1 MEVSMSDNGLI
12 PKTSLQKIYEKF
24 AMIYHILI
32 KAAADGQ
39 MDDGLFS
46 VFPAYDNEVGR
57 WKIALAIVTPD
68 DKKIIPIATFLT
80 HDDASVRLDPDIDSN
95 FMEVVTDVLT
105 KDDRVKESLDAF
117 DRELVMPVFKDGI
130 EPFLSKNR

>member
-1 MEVSMSDNGLI
+1 MESSMPDNGLI
-12 PKTSLQKIYEKF
+12 SKTSLQKIYEKF

-32 KAAADGQ
+32 KAAADGKI
-39 MDDGLFS
+39 DDGLFT

-68 DKKIIPIATFLT
+68 KAIIPLATFLT
-80 HDDASVRLDPDIDSN
+80 HDDAAVRLDPDIDSN
-95 FMEVVTDVLT
+95 FMEVVTDALT

-117 DRELVMPVFKDGI
+117 DHELVMPVFKDGI

>member
-1 MEVSMSDNGLI
+1 MTDNGFI
-12 PKTSLQKIYEKF
+12 PKNSLQKIYEKF

-39 MDDGLFS
+39 MDDGLFT

-57 WKIALAIVTPD
+57 WKIVLAIITPD

-80 HDDASVRLDPDIDSN
+80 HNDASVRLDHDIDSN

-105 KDDRVKESLDAF
+105 KDDRVKESLNAF
-117 DRELVMPVFKDGI
+117 DRELVMPIFKDGI
-130 EPFLSKNR
+130 EPFLSEGR

>member
-1 MEVSMSDNGLI
+1 MESSMPDNGLI

-32 KAAADGQ
+32 KAAADGKI
-39 MDDGLFS
+39 DDGLFS

-68 DKKIIPIATFLT
+68 KAIIPIATFLT
-80 HDDASVRLDPDIDSN
+80 HDDAAVRLDPDIDSN
-95 FMEVVTDVLT
+95 FQEVVLAEMK
-105 KDDRVKESLDAF
+105 KDKRLLESIKAF
-117 DRELVMPVFKDGI
+117 DRELVMPIFNEGI
-130 EPFLSKNR
+130 EPFLSE